1 MSNNTV
7 ISKYLDTP
15 DLAKLIG
22 LLFGGTLM
30 MGVGLWDD
38 VMNMRARNKFIAQFA
53 VALIAV
59 LFYGFT
65 IYHLRLP
72 HFGLVELGW
81 FGIPFS
87 LFWYLGMVN
96 AINFL
101 DGLDGLVAGYT
112 TIACI
117 ALTVI
122 SLLKG
127 QYLVAITTCALAGAA
142 AGFLPFNYS
151 PARIFMGDGGSLFIG
166 FVLATIGVMG
176 TEKEAVAISL
186 VVPLLDSGAAYP
198 RHRESHRAP
207 PAQGR
212 VHLGGRSRARAP
224 SAARSRAVAAP
235 GGAAHLR
242 GMRHPRRRRDRSV
255 ASQRAAYLLMCP
267 LKVAVVFGTR
277 PDAVKMAPV
286 VHALALDAR
295 FECMPIATGQHR
307 ELRDE
312 VLALFGIMPEHDLEV
327 MTEESVAHRSD
338 DARPRTAVAAVGG
351 RASRCR
357 PRPRRHGHLDRA
369 PLWPPIIRRF
379 PSATSR
385 PACAPTP
392 STSRFP
398 RR

>member
-1 MSNNTV
+1 MIVLAAAALLAGPIRFNVSIYALCIATFVIAFAACALVTPLVIRAAIRLGHFDEPDGDRRIHSEPTPRLGGIAIYLGFTLALFVTLNVALSNNTV

-176 TEKEAVAISL
+176 TEKQAVAISL
-186 VVPLLDSGAAYP
+186 VVPLLILALPILDTAKVIARRLHKGAPISGAD
-198 RHRESHRAP
+198 REH
-207 PAQGR
+207 
-212 VHLGGRSRARAP
+212 VHHQLLDLG
-224 SAARSRAVAAP
+224 
-235 GGAAHLR
+235 L
-242 GMRHPRRRRDRSV
+242 
-255 ASQRAAYLLMCP
+255 SQRQAVLLIYAVCGI
-267 LKVAVVFGTR
+267 LGVVA
-277 PDAVKMAPV
+277 
-286 VHALALDAR
+286 
-295 FECMPIATGQHR
+295 I
-307 ELRDE
+307 
-312 VLALFGIMPEHDLEV
+312 VLSLPKGPHIF
-327 MTEESVAHRSD
+327 
-338 DARPRTAVAAVGG
+338 
-351 RASRCR
+351 
-357 PRPRRHGHLDRA
+357 
-369 PLWPPIIRRF
+369 
-379 PSATSR
+379 
-385 PACAPTP
+385 
-392 STSRFP
+392 
-398 RR
+398 

>member
-1 MSNNTV
+1 MTALAALVTLAAPIRFSINIYALCAVTFVLAFAACALVTPLVIRAAIKLGHFDEPDGDRRIHTEPTPRLGGIAIYLGFTLALFVTLNVALSNNSV
-7 ISKYLDTP
+7 IARYLDTP
-15 DLAKLIG
+15 DLAKIIG

-38 VMNMRARNKFIAQFA
+38 VMGMRARNKFIAQFA
-53 VALIAV
+53 VALVAV

-112 TIACI
+112 TIACV

-166 FVLATIGVMG
+166 FVLATVGVMG
-176 TEKEAVAISL
+176 TEKQAVAISL
-186 VVPLLDSGAAYP
+186 VVPLLILALPILDTAKVIARRLHKGAPLSGAD
-198 RHRESHRAP
+198 REH
-207 PAQGR
+207 
-212 VHLGGRSRARAP
+212 VHHQLLDLG
-224 SAARSRAVAAP
+224 
-235 GGAAHLR
+235 L
-242 GMRHPRRRRDRSV
+242 
-255 ASQRAAYLLMCP
+255 SQRQAVLLIYAVCGI
-267 LKVAVVFGTR
+267 LGVVA
-277 PDAVKMAPV
+277 
-286 VHALALDAR
+286 
-295 FECMPIATGQHR
+295 I
-307 ELRDE
+307 
-312 VLALFGIMPEHDLEV
+312 VLSLPKGPHIF
-327 MTEESVAHRSD
+327 
-338 DARPRTAVAAVGG
+338 
-351 RASRCR
+351 
-357 PRPRRHGHLDRA
+357 
-369 PLWPPIIRRF
+369 
-379 PSATSR
+379 
-385 PACAPTP
+385 
-392 STSRFP
+392 
-398 RR
+398 